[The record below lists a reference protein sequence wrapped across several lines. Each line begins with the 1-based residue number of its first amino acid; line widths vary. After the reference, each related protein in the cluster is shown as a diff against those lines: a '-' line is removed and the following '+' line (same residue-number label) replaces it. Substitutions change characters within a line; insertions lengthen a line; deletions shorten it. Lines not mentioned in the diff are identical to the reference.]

1 MVRLDRL
8 ANAYL
13 LSELICG
20 AVYAYDEVSTTNLMP
35 TWSEFCV
42 RGSPKTRCRL
52 SRKARVVYQRTDADE
67 LVLTFLAF
75 NRGYRVVWHG
85 GKGSGVL

>member
-1 MVRLDRL
+1 MAPLDSL

-20 AVYAYDEVSTTNLMP
+20 AVDANDEVSTIDLMP

-42 RGSPKTRCRL
+42 QGSPKTRCRL
-52 SRKARVVYQRTDADE
+52 SKKARVVHQRTDADE
-67 LVLTFLAF
+67 LVLTFFAF
-75 NRGYRVVWHG
+75 NRGYRIVWHG
-85 GKGSGVL
+85 GKGSG

>member
-1 MVRLDRL
+1 MVPLDSL

-13 LSELICG
+13 LSKLICG
-20 AVYAYDEVSTTNLMP
+20 AVDANNEVSTTDLML

-52 SRKARVVYQRTDADE
+52 SKKARVVHQRTDADE
-67 LVLTFLAF
+67 LVLTVLAF
-75 NRGYRVVWHG
+75 YRGYRIVWHG
-85 GKGSGVL
+85 GKGSG

>member
-1 MVRLDRL
+1 MVPLDSL

-20 AVYAYDEVSTTNLMP
+20 TVDANDEVSTTDFMP
-35 TWSEFCV
+35 TWSDFCV
-42 RGSPKTRCRL
+42 RGSPKTRSRL
-52 SRKARVVYQRTDADE
+52 SKKARVVHQRTDADE

-75 NRGYRVVWHG
+75 NRGYRIVWHG
-85 GKGSGVL
+85 VKGSG